1 MITSAKRVW
10 WEDGVLYEQDID
22 PADMY
27 LSSEEAMTDQQISDL
42 EAKLA
47 DMSGQE
53 VVRYYQSLEVDDPQ
67 VDIVAGEMERRGIDD

>member
-1 MITSAKRVW
+1 
-10 WEDGVLYEQDID
+10 
-22 PADMY
+22 
-27 LSSEEAMTDQQISDL
+27 MTEQQISDL

-67 VDIVAGEMERRGIDD
+67 VDIVAGEMERRNLDD